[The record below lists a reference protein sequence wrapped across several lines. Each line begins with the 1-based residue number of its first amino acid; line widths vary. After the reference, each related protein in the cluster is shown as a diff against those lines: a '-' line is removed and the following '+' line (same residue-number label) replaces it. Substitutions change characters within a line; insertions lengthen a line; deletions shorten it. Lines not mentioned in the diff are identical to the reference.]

1 MCTYCTHAYQRFPEV
16 LNTFQNMW
24 PDTCISWSFTRKLL
38 FNRLHLS
45 VLPGAVVVL
54 RGISGRCERVRAGN
68 ISPAFWGCQGLDKSC
83 LNFSLCKMPC
93 VNSCPWPKHS
103 DLVRQTTGVAHPSPC
118 GLGWQSAW
126 LRFCNQSGL
135 KYSRMSKTSCHFFNE
150 EPILKTAGRRVQ
162 MVQRQFSVL
171 QSSAMSRAV
180 GTSCGKSQTGV
191 MSVMSGW
198 SHLCLHYLCRIT
210 CHSEKCSNSSWVSWE
225 IVLKTQQRFIALL
238 ALAIMSN
245 VS

>member
-38 FNRLHLS
+38 FNHLHLS

-135 KYSRMSKTSCHFFNE
+135 KYSRMSKTSCHFSTRNRYWKQPEGEFRWFSDSSPSCSLLPCLGQLALVAE
-150 EPILKTAGRRVQ
+150 SL
-162 MVQRQFSVL
+162 RQV
-171 QSSAMSRAV
+171 
-180 GTSCGKSQTGV
+180 
-191 MSVMSGW
+191 
-198 SHLCLHYLCRIT
+198 LCR
-210 CHSEKCSNSSWVSWE
+210 SWVVEATSAS
-225 IVLKTQQRFIALL
+225 TTSAALL
-238 ALAIMSN
+238 VTPKSVRILHGCRGRSF
-245 VS
+245 